1 MHVLTALYAR
11 QRNLVS
17 IPGMVK
23 AIFFKSLDGLWEGG
37 GWPSLLINLLTPNVN
52 YSGRTAPLTSK
63 VVFYIFI
70 QQI

>member
-37 GWPSLLINLLTPNVN
+37 GGGL
-52 YSGRTAPLTSK
+52 A
-63 VVFYIFI
+63 F
-70 QQI
+70 